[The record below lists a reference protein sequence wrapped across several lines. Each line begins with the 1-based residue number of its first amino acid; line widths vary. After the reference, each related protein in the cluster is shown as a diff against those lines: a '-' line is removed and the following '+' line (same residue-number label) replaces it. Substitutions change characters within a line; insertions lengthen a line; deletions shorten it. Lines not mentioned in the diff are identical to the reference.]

1 MRKTTWIVALLAG
14 LALTS
19 CTVHSSKSRAAEA
32 ARGEN
37 WDAAVYY
44 YLDALA
50 QDPTNLRVKVELQR
64 VRVKAS
70 LVHFNRGR
78 AFKEAGEL
86 RRAQS
91 ELELAVQLDP
101 TNQYAAAELSKV
113 QKDIAVLDQ
122 EGGTAK
128 LAAMKKAASEMKVK
142 PPALNPASDEPIS
155 LSFPTERNVKEIY
168 KAIGQAFGINILY
181 DPKLKDTRIA
191 VELKNVTA
199 RQALESVMQAAG
211 HFYKV
216 IDEKTVIVVEDTPQN
231 RRDYEDLVVKTFFL
245 SNSEVKDVSNM
256 LRSLI
261 DARRLAT
268 NEQLNSI
275 VIRDTA
281 DKVAIAERLINANDK
296 SKAEVLID
304 IELIQ
309 IDSNRVHN
317 IGMALSSYTFPITLD
332 ESQITGANATTGR
345 IPLNQLNQV
354 TRSMWG
360 VVLPDVTISL
370 IKSSGDAQTLAQ
382 PQLRITEGEKGSLL
396 IGDKVPL
403 PTTSFNT
410 SQTIGGNIVPVTAY
424 QYQDVGIKIE
434 LQPRVHH
441 NNEITMKLRVEFSD
455 LGDQVTVGP
464 NQTAPKISTRTIE
477 TIIRL
482 KEGETSMMA
491 GLLKTNVQ
499 SSQAGIPWLMDLPVL
514 GPLFR
519 SNSKTTTQTDLV
531 LTLTPH
537 IIRNP
542 DITEEDLAAM
552 WVGTETKVT
561 IFGNS
566 PRVRSPNTASPF
578 GDIRLG
584 IAGDVVTGA
593 PEAAPE
599 APAEAGAS
607 QGRSVVARPT
617 PNPVPVQLVPPP
629 KPQAELNTG
638 SGTETVAA
646 AQSSGVQGTVAE
658 SPTTAATIQS
668 AAVQS
673 GAAGQS
679 SGTQGVAA
687 QSTSAEGGAVALGAA
702 LTSGA
707 AAAADATYGLPVLSF
722 EPQRVPVAVG
732 GFATIAVILD
742 AGSVGVASPLHLAFD
757 PARLEVSDI
766 TTADV
771 TVVSGRAHVQA
782 NNAAALGLV
791 TLTWP
796 GTAIVGGTLAQLKV
810 KPRATGEIQLFFAGP
825 AGAVISRPAT
835 IVAVP
840 SLAAGATR

>member
-1 MRKTTWIVALLAG
+1 MRKPTWILALLAVV
-14 LALTS
+14 ALSS
-19 CTVHSSKSRAAEA
+19 CTVHSSRSRAVEA

-50 QDPTNLRVKVELQR
+50 QDPTNLRVKMDLQR
-64 VRVKAS
+64 ARIKAA
-70 LVHFNRGR
+70 LAHFNRGK
-78 AFKEAGEL
+78 AYKEAGEL
-86 RRAQS
+86 RRAHS
-91 ELELAVQLDP
+91 EFELAVQLDP
-101 TNQYAAAELSKV
+101 TNQYAAVELAKV
-113 QKDIAVLDQ
+113 RKDITILDQ
-122 EGGTAK
+122 EGGPAK

-168 KAIGQAFGINILY
+168 RAVGQAFGINILF
-181 DPKLKDTRIA
+181 DPKLKDAKIA

-216 IDEKTVIVVEDTPQN
+216 IDDKTVIVVEDSPQS

-245 SNSEVKDVSNM
+245 SNSDVKDVSNM

-304 IELIQ
+304 VELIQ

-317 IGMALSSYTFPITLD
+317 IGMALSSYTFPLTLD
-332 ESQITGANATTGR
+332 ESQISSASATTGR
-345 IPLNQLNQV
+345 IPLGQLNQI

-360 VVLPDVTISL
+360 VVLPSVTISL

-455 LGDQVTVGP
+455 LGAQVTVGP
-464 NQTAPKISTRTIE
+464 NQTAPLISTRTID

-491 GLLKTNVQ
+491 GLLKTNLQ
-499 SSQAGIPWLMDLPVL
+499 NSQAGIPWLMDLPVL

-519 SNSKTTTQTDLV
+519 SNSKTTTQTDLI

-566 PRVRSPNTASPF
+566 PRVRSPNAASPF
-578 GDIRLG
+578 GEGRLAISSDFVG
-584 IAGDVVTGA
+584 SGQEIS
-593 PEAAPE
+593 PE
-599 APAEAGAS
+599 APAETGAS
-607 QGRSVVARPT
+607 QSRPVVVRPT
-617 PNPVPVQLVPPP
+617 PNPAPVQLVPPP
-629 KPQAELNTG
+629 KPQAQLD
-638 SGTETVAA
+638 SGAGAQSVTA
-646 AQSSGVQGTVAE
+646 AQSSGVQGTVA
-658 SPTTAATIQS
+658 QS
-668 AAVQS
+668 ATAESVAVPR
-673 GAAGQS
+673 
-679 SGTQGVAA
+679 V
-687 QSTSAEGGAVALGAA
+687 AA
-702 LTSGA
+702 LTA
-707 AAAADATYGLPVLSF
+707 AAASPAADATFGLATLQF
-722 EPQRVPVAVG
+722 EPQRAPVAVG
-732 GFATIAVILD
+732 GSGTIAVILD
-742 AGSVGVASPLHLAFD
+742 AGSVGVAGPLHLAYD
-757 PARLEVSDI
+757 PARLEVGEI
-766 TTADV
+766 TTGDV
-771 TVVSGRAHVQA
+771 TLANGRAHVQA
-782 NNAAALGLV
+782 NHATSLGMI
-791 TLTWP
+791 TLSWS

-810 KPRATGEIQLFFAGP
+810 KPLMGGEIQLFFAGP
-825 AGAVISRPAT
+825 VGAVISKPAT

-840 SLAAGATR
+840 NLAAGALR

>member
-1 MRKTTWIVALLAG
+1 MMRKPTWILALLAAV
-14 LALTS
+14 ALSS
-19 CTVHSSKSRAAEA
+19 CTVHSSRHRAVEA

-50 QDPTNLRVKVELQR
+50 QDPTNLRVKMDLQR
-64 VRVKAS
+64 VRIRAA
-70 LVHFNRGR
+70 LAHFNRG
-78 AFKEAGEL
+78 KGYKDAGEL
-86 RRAQS
+86 RRALS
-91 ELELAVQLDP
+91 EFELAVQLDP
-101 TNQYAAAELSKV
+101 TNQYAAVELTKV
-113 QKDIAVLDQ
+113 RKDITILDQ
-122 EGGTAK
+122 EGGPAK

-168 KAIGQAFGINILY
+168 RAVGQAFGINILF
-181 DPKLKDTRIA
+181 DPKLKDAKIA
-191 VELKNVTA
+191 IELKNVTA
-199 RQALESVMQAAG
+199 RQALESVMQTAG

-216 IDEKTVIVVEDTPQN
+216 IDDKTVIVVEDSPQN

-245 SNSEVKDVSNM
+245 SNSDVKDVSNM

-304 IELIQ
+304 VELIQ

-317 IGMALSSYTFPITLD
+317 IGMALSSYTFPLTLD
-332 ESQITGANATTGR
+332 TSQISGANATSGN
-345 IPLNQLNQV
+345 IPLDQLNQI

-360 VVLPDVTISL
+360 VVLPNVTISL

-455 LGDQVTVGP
+455 LGAQVTVGP
-464 NQTAPKISTRTIE
+464 NQTAPLISTRTID

-491 GLLKTNVQ
+491 GLLKTNLQ
-499 SSQAGIPWLMDLPVL
+499 NSQAGIPWLMDLPVL

-519 SNSKTTTQTDLV
+519 SNSKTTTQTDLI

-566 PRVRSPNTASPF
+566 PRVRSPNAASPF
-578 GDIRLG
+578 GEGQLAISSDFVGSRQE
-584 IAGDVVTGA
+584 VSS
-593 PEAAPE
+593 E
-599 APAEAGAS
+599 APAETGAS
-607 QGRSVVARPT
+607 QSRAVVVRPA
-617 PNPVPVQLVPPP
+617 PNPAPVQLVPPP
-629 KPQAELNTG
+629 KPQAQLD
-638 SGTETVAA
+638 SGAGAQSVTA
-646 AQSSGVQGTVAE
+646 AQSSGMQGT
-658 SPTTAATIQS
+658 
-668 AAVQS
+668 
-673 GAAGQS
+673 
-679 SGTQGVAA
+679 AA
-687 QSTSAEGGAVALGAA
+687 QSATAESVAVPLVAA
-702 LTSGA
+702 LTA
-707 AAAADATYGLPVLSF
+707 APASPSADATFGLATLQF

-732 GFATIAVILD
+732 GSGTIAVILD
-742 AGSVGVASPLHLAFD
+742 AGSVGVAGPLHLAYD
-757 PARLEVSDI
+757 PARLEVSEI

-771 TVVSGRAHVQA
+771 TVAGGRAHVQA
-782 NNAAALGLV
+782 SHATSLGMI
-791 TLTWP
+791 TLSWS

-810 KPRATGEIQLFFAGP
+810 KPLMGGEIQLFFAGP
-825 AGAVISRPAT
+825 VGAVISKPAT

-840 SLAAGATR
+840 NLAAGALR